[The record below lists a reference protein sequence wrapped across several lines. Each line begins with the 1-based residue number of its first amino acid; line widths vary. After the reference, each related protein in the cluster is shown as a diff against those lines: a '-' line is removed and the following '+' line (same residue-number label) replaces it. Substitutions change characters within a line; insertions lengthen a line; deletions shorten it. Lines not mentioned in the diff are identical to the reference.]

1 MKKVI
6 FDWFSPKLHWHVVHI
21 KKVFG
26 YSLWGCLGKSVA
38 CGSGWFKVEGN
49 KITLIIKETIGC
61 IDLDSSEISCPTIF
75 LIRRRG

>member
-49 KITLIIKETIGC
+49 KITLIIKETM
-61 IDLDSSEISCPTIF
+61 DV
-75 LIRRRG
+75 LIWTQQKSHALQFF